1 MKLRSLELNE
11 IGHIAESE
19 IYRYIRE
26 IETNESQYL
35 GGLLREIYE
44 KSLQGMRF
52 FIELSFFKKFSPRA
66 GRVVRESPNR
76 SIFRV
81 FMTRKSMNHD
91 DCIVVL

>member
-1 MKLRSLELNE
+1 MNE

-44 KSLQGMRF
+44 KSLQGKRF
-52 FIELSFFKKFSPRA
+52 SHPGAINNRRYKPAFSGHSWRFEY
-66 GRVVRESPNR
+66 ES
-76 SIFRV
+76 
-81 FMTRKSMNHD
+81 
-91 DCIVVL
+91 

>member
-1 MKLRSLELNE
+1 MKLKSLELNE

-52 FIELSFFKKFSPRA
+52 LLNFH
-66 GRVVRESPNR
+66 GRVDQVVWESPNR
-76 SIFRV
+76 SIFGV

>member
-1 MKLRSLELNE
+1 MKLKSLELNE

-52 FIELSFFKKFSPRA
+52 FNP
-66 GRVVRESPNR
+66 
-76 SIFRV
+76 V
-81 FMTRKSMNHD
+81 F
-91 DCIVVL
+91 

>member
-1 MKLRSLELNE
+1 MKLKSLELNE

-44 KSLQGMRF
+44 KSLQGKRF
-52 FIELSFFKKFSPRA
+52 FYHTSFLSYTPIVLVLA
-66 GRVVRESPNR
+66 NDTPNGPEG
-76 SIFRV
+76 
-81 FMTRKSMNHD
+81 
-91 DCIVVL
+91 

>member
-1 MKLRSLELNE
+1 MKLKSLELNE

-52 FIELSFFKKFSPRA
+52 FKSHFLIFVL
-66 GRVVRESPNR
+66 GQGVVPETLISA
-76 SIFRV
+76 IFEV
-81 FMTRKSMNHD
+81 FVTMKSMNHD
-91 DCIVVL
+91 DCTVVL

>member
-1 MKLRSLELNE
+1 MKLKSLELNE

-52 FIELSFFKKFSPRA
+52 LSHF
-66 GRVVRESPNR
+66 
-76 SIFRV
+76 
-81 FMTRKSMNHD
+81 
-91 DCIVVL
+91 

>member
-1 MKLRSLELNE
+1 MKLKSLELNE

-52 FIELSFFKKFSPRA
+52 SIRFFNFLSSDR
-66 GRVVRESPNR
+66 RWS
-76 SIFRV
+76 
-81 FMTRKSMNHD
+81 RKP
-91 DCIVVL
+91 

>member
-1 MKLRSLELNE
+1 MKLKSLELNE

-52 FIELSFFKKFSPRA
+52 LLNFHLKKSVL
-66 GRVVRESPNR
+66 GRDGW
-76 SIFRV
+76 FG
-81 FMTRKSMNHD
+81 KAL
-91 DCIVVL
+91 IVAFLGYS

>member
-1 MKLRSLELNE
+1 MKLKSLELNE

-52 FIELSFFKKFSPRA
+52 FIELSFFFKFSPWT
-66 GRVVRESPNR
+66 GRVVRDSPNR
-76 SIFRV
+76 SIFGV
-81 FMTRKSMNHD
+81 FMTRISMNHD

>member
-1 MKLRSLELNE
+1 MKLKSLELNE

-44 KSLQGMRF
+44 KSLQGMR
-52 FIELSFFKKFSPRA
+52 LSRFLTFVLGQGMVPETLISA
-66 GRVVRESPNR
+66 
-76 SIFRV
+76 IFEV

>member
-1 MKLRSLELNE
+1 MKLKSLELNE

-44 KSLQGMRF
+44 KSLQDIFKLHLETRVDEYDKT
-52 FIELSFFKKFSPRA
+52 IE
-66 GRVVRESPNR
+66 
-76 SIFRV
+76 SICHHHYRY
-81 FMTRKSMNHD
+81 
-91 DCIVVL
+91 LP

>member
-44 KSLQGMRF
+44 KSLQGKRF
-52 FIELSFFKKFSPRA
+52 FIELSFFKKISPRT

-76 SIFRV
+76 SICVV
-81 FMTRKSMNHD
+81 FITRKSMNHD

>member
-1 MKLRSLELNE
+1 MKLKSLELNE

-52 FIELSFFKKFSPRA
+52 LLNFHLKKISPRT
-66 GRVVRESPNR
+66 GRVVRESPDR
-76 SIFRV
+76 IIFGV

>member
-1 MKLRSLELNE
+1 MKLKSLELNE

-52 FIELSFFKKFSPRA
+52 FIQNFCPRTGGGPGNPDLSNF
-66 GRVVRESPNR
+66 
-76 SIFRV
+76 
-81 FMTRKSMNHD
+81 
-91 DCIVVL
+91 

>member
-1 MKLRSLELNE
+1 MNE

-44 KSLQGMRF
+44 KSLQGMRCYHAEYSRVPSIVTF
-52 FIELSFFKKFSPRA
+52 DKDIPVFPLNFIN
-66 GRVVRESPNR
+66 G
-76 SIFRV
+76 
-81 FMTRKSMNHD
+81 T
-91 DCIVVL
+91 

>member
-1 MKLRSLELNE
+1 MKLKSLELNE

-52 FIELSFFKKFSPRA
+52 FYPVFNFCPRTE
-66 GRVVRESPNR
+66 VVPETLISA
-76 SIFRV
+76 IFEV
-81 FMTRKSMNHD
+81 FMTMKSMNHD
-91 DCIVVL
+91 DCTVDYGP

>member
-1 MKLRSLELNE
+1 MKLKSLELNE

-52 FIELSFFKKFSPRA
+52 FIPFLNICSRTGGGPGNPDLSNF
-66 GRVVRESPNR
+66 
-76 SIFRV
+76 
-81 FMTRKSMNHD
+81 
-91 DCIVVL
+91 